1 MSVLILAEHD
11 GQHLNPSVNH
21 AVTAAQSWGL
31 PVHLLVAGN
40 DTAEVAKTAAQLA
53 GVARVIRADAAHLE
67 HPLAEDLANIVAAL
81 GRDYRVILAAHGA
94 FGRNVL
100 PRAAALLDVAMVSDA
115 VEIVS
120 DNTYVRPIY
129 AGSVYATVQN
139 GDAIQVVTVRS
150 SRFRAVGL
158 GGNAEITTVEA
169 PAAFGKSRW
178 LSRTHQHSDR
188 PALGSARIV
197 VSGGRSLGSAEKFD
211 ALLTPLAEKLDAAL
225 GATRAAVDAGYAPN
239 DIQVGQTG
247 VVVAPD
253 LYIAVGVSGAV
264 QHTYGMK
271 DSKIVVAINQDPDAP
286 IFQVADYGLVADL
299 FDAVPKLTAAIH

>member
-11 GQHLNPSVNH
+11 GKALNPAVNH
-21 AVTAAQSWGL
+21 AVTAAQHWGT

-40 DTAEVAKTAAQLA
+40 DTNVIAQAAAEIA
-53 GVARVIRADAAHLE
+53 GVARVIRVDAAHLE
-67 HPLAEDLANIVAAL
+67 HPLAEDLANIVVAL
-81 GRDYRVILAAHGA
+81 GRDYQAILGVHGA
-94 FGRNVL
+94 YARNVL

-115 VEIVS
+115 VEILP
-120 DNTYVRPIY
+120 DNTYVRPVY
-129 AGSVYATVQN
+129 AGSVYSTVQN
-139 GDAIQVVTVRS
+139 TDPIQIVTVRS
-150 SRFRAVGL
+150 SRFRAAGL
-158 GGNAEITTVEA
+158 GGSAEIGTIEA
-169 PAAFGKSRW
+169 PAPFGKSRW

-211 ALLTPLAEKLDAAL
+211 AVLTPLAEKLDAAL

-299 FDAVPKLTAAIH
+299 FEAVPQLTAAIH